1 MNYKLTRY
9 VSYKEKNNIIAVY
22 SNFNLMFF
30 KGDTAMWFKKIVN
43 KENIDEIPK
52 KYLEY
57 LQRKEVI
64 ELD

>member
-30 KGDTAMWFKKIVN
+30 KGDTAMWLKKIIN